1 MENEKPLYQIK
12 NVNQLDDSPIEWL
25 IPDWIPKRGLTFIF
39 GDGGVGKSS
48 AWVSIVSALS
58 KGNRTILHSKPVQN
72 EPIRTLCFSGEDA
85 ENVLKKRFTNAN
97 ANGDNIIVFAQDTES
112 PDITFESKALK
123 DIVDIVKPELL
134 IFDPLQAYLPSN
146 VDMSRRNQMRQALKP
161 LQALSKEYDMPVII
175 VCHSNKRA
183 VIDSGRDKMSDSSDT
198 WDVARSVIAV
208 GFTEDRQHFISLEK
222 SNYSD
227 LFSVPSILFDME
239 NGRLVKQGETDKK
252 MGDFAKE
259 RRTNRTVETAKPPT
273 QKELCQD
280 AILEYLSQRNNI
292 SAAELDKV
300 LSDKDFGIKTIRSS
314 KKALKDEGYIT
325 GNKQSNGDYIYS
337 LAEDI

>member
-183 VIDSGRDKMSDSSDT
+183 VIDSGRDKIMIPQT
-198 WDVARSVIAV
+198 LGMWHAV
-208 GFTEDRQHFISLEK
+208 LLR
-222 SNYSD
+222 
-227 LFSVPSILFDME
+227 
-239 NGRLVKQGETDKK
+239 
-252 MGDFAKE
+252 
-259 RRTNRTVETAKPPT
+259 
-273 QKELCQD
+273 
-280 AILEYLSQRNNI
+280 
-292 SAAELDKV
+292 
-300 LSDKDFGIKTIRSS
+300 
-314 KKALKDEGYIT
+314 
-325 GNKQSNGDYIYS
+325 
-337 LAEDI
+337 